1 MEITEER
8 INAAYSVADEN
19 MKKVLDALFADKT
32 AKDDRPVTERVKTF
46 DDAVKEIGED
56 HPYVKALRAAEET
69 GDENLVQYC
78 RLRIITMA
86 LNEGWTPKFT
96 EGEYR
101 YWPYFWLYKDE
112 EAVKEYA
119 GSDEKI
125 KPLHE
130 SVRCVLW
137 GGAAHDGTGDGFAY
151 ASSHDAPSYAYTT
164 VGSRLCFKSRELAV
178 YAADV
183 FGEEWIKFYVL

>member
-56 HPYVKALRAAEET
+56 HPYVKALRATEET

-112 EAVKEYA
+112 ADALVSMVLSLTVSPERMVALA
-119 GSDEKI
+119 AQSMSWST
-125 KPLHE
+125 PLT
-130 SVRCVLW
+130 
-137 GGAAHDGTGDGFAY
+137 A
-151 ASSHDAPSYAYTT
+151 
-164 VGSRLCFKSRELAV
+164 
-178 YAADV
+178 
-183 FGEEWIKFYVL
+183 

>member
-8 INAAYSVADEN
+8 INAAYAVADN
-19 MKKVLDALFADKT
+19 NVKKVLDELFGNKQDNRT
-32 AKDDRPVTERVKTF
+32 VIERVKTF
-46 DDAVKEIGED
+46 DDALKEIGEC
-56 HPYVKALRAAEET
+56 HPYVKALRTAEET

-78 RLRIITMA
+78 RLRIITVA

-112 EAVKEYA
+112 ETARKYALKEEKVKP
-119 GSDEKI
+119 I
-125 KPLHE
+125 PE
-130 SVRCVLW
+130 SIRCVPCL
-137 GGAAHDGTGDGFAY
+137 GGSANGGSGCGFAS
-151 ASSHDAPSYAYTT
+151 ASFDNDPSDAVPCF
-164 VGSRLCFKSRELAV
+164 GSRLCLRTRELAL

-183 FGEEWIKFYVL
+183 FYEEYLKFYLL